1 MPPENNTEIRIDNTL
16 LTQTND
22 ALAVGFK
29 NEESL
34 YFLKKI
40 LVELFDKEHK
50 LEDKDKEEIQRGLRS
65 VTDAVNN
72 QTKKEES
79 SNEKL
84 AKQLMKVTDEE
95 KRKWKVAEAYLKTAA
110 DVSIR
115 ALNIYMKN
123 TQELT
128 SLFRNL
134 DKNGIL
140 VKDGFDSLGDS
151 AYNLGMTYDE
161 LANNL
166 TKLSPIVAKL
176 NGSMGNGVKIFEKS
190 LMAIPKSLSLSHDE
204 QVSAF
209 QMATDGLTASHM
221 KSINS
226 EEELI
231 KRVVDTAKEMKLL
244 KVVTGK
250 SIEAIKEENNARM
263 KDARFKQFES
273 RFGSDTMATLKSV
286 FKNDNAIEWLLTGG
300 TAHAGE
306 MATLMANSPGL
317 QKALP
322 EIMQLVQSGN
332 LTTESMIGVISKYQN
347 QLTQKG
353 AMARNFAGQAG
364 HMAAAGLSSN
374 YQNIAFNTDIED
386 SMLSLVK
393 NPQEIMNSESYL
405 KDQRL
410 LNNSQGYM
418 ENLNRI
424 DVTKKDLTTGGV
436 EGMANAYGVG
446 EKVLGW
452 TSTAI
457 KSVDTV
463 LKNLELSGTT
473 TALLSSAVGSALPN
487 VGSWMLGKA
496 WNGIKKVFG
505 AKTME
510 DNVKNIDKNV
520 DKLANGKSGG
530 VNPDA
535 VTDGLLNKIFKSNIM
550 RRILSKALPF
560 LKSATPLI
568 AKLAVASAVAYTS
581 YKSGELIGTG
591 IQKLVTMNDNYK
603 QNLEESQVRSQEL
616 AYQSN
621 YYGLRPHETAQ
632 LRDMSAD
639 DRMKV
644 LRIREKYNLSFGE
657 SVQKMQ
663 QEKREQQSSAMEM
676 VKKYT
681 SIQTPYEQ
689 SLINY
694 DKPNNKDVCERL
706 DTLISVMEK
715 SNDKTMKQY
724 TYDKLMRPVH
734 PVTTVPQPSY

>member
-50 LEDKDKEEIQRGLRS
+50 LEDKNKEEIQRGLRS

-79 SNEKL
+79 ANEKL
-84 AKQLMKVTDEE
+84 AKQLMKVTEEE

-115 ALNIYMKN
+115 ALNLYMKN

-140 VKDGFDSLGDS
+140 VKDGFDSLGNS
-151 AYNLGMTYDE
+151 AYNLGMTYEE

-190 LMAIPKSLSLSHDE
+190 LMAIPKSLSLAHDE

-209 QMATDGLTASHM
+209 QMATDGLTASHI

-244 KVVTGK
+244 KIVTGK
-250 SIEAIKEENNARM
+250 SIEAMKEENNARM

-273 RFGSDTMATLKSV
+273 RFGSGTMATLKSV

-317 QKALP
+317 QRALP

-332 LTTESMIGVISKYQN
+332 LTTESMIGVISKYQD

-353 AMARNFAGQAG
+353 ALARNFAGQAG

-393 NPQEIMNSESYL
+393 NPQEIMNSEAYL

-410 LNNSQGYM
+410 RNNSQGYR

-424 DVTKKDLTTGGV
+424 GVKTKELTTGGV
-436 EGMANAYGVG
+436 EGMANAYGIG
-446 EKVLGW
+446 SKPLGW
-452 TSTAI
+452 AASGLNAI
-457 KSVDTV
+457 DGL
-463 LKNLELSGTT
+463 LKGYNLSGTT
-473 TALLSSAVGSALPN
+473 SALLSSAIGTALPN
-487 VGSWMLGKA
+487 VGSWLLGKA
-496 WNGIKKVFG
+496 WGGIKTFFG
-505 AKTME
+505 GKTTE
-510 DNVKNIDKNV
+510 KSIADIDKNV
-520 DKLANGKSGG
+520 DKLANGTPINPSNSIEQIYKSQGLKNWTKNLLGNVMKFLPKILPVVGTALG
-530 VNPDA
+530 VAGVTASVVAIGMKLYNNYKDSLSGNLTPKTRLDKVASEYQDMSPINQQKIRQIVTNENLSWEEA
-535 VTDGLLNKIFKSNIM
+535 VTKYTTTKDYRKEQIKHWKDTGDLAQLLFVPKEEMSEIENEK
-550 RRILSKALPF
+550 
-560 LKSATPLI
+560 KSAQSL
-568 AKLAVASAVAYTS
+568 TS
-581 YKSGELIGTG
+581 SDENNKMVL
-591 IQKLVTMNDNYK
+591 LMNDMNTNIK
-603 QNLEESQVRSQEL
+603 EMTSEIKN
-616 AYQSN
+616 
-621 YYGLRPHETAQ
+621 
-632 LRDMSAD
+632 MSAIGEKSYRHD
-639 DRMKV
+639 V
-644 LRIREKYNLSFGE
+644 LNANHPTTTVS
-657 SVQKMQ
+657 
-663 QEKREQQSSAMEM
+663 QSS
-676 VKKYT
+676 Y
-681 SIQTPYEQ
+681 
-689 SLINY
+689 
-694 DKPNNKDVCERL
+694 
-706 DTLISVMEK
+706 
-715 SNDKTMKQY
+715 
-724 TYDKLMRPVH
+724 
-734 PVTTVPQPSY
+734 